1 MNKVQYLLQLLQEEC
16 SEVIQDSSKCNRFG
30 CNSRSHASQTPM
42 SNFQHLV
49 GELNDV
55 FAIVQMLQNEGFDLT
70 NFGNQDAIDAKIAKV
85 KRYMQDSINEGL
97 LNA

>member
-1 MNKVQYLLQLLQEEC
+1 
-16 SEVIQDSSKCNRFG
+16 
-30 CNSRSHASQTPM
+30 M

-97 LNA
+97 LDA